1 MLFVAEDFVRRPSI
15 EIRQRCATLADF
27 EDLIGKTATLADF
40 EDLIGKTALRPLPPH
55 PWWTPL
61 LVAAHAAYLN

>member
-1 MLFVAEDFVRRPSI
+1 MLVVAEDFFRHPSI

-27 EDLIGKTATLADF
+27 EDLIG
-40 EDLIGKTALRPLPPH
+40 ETALRPLPPH

-61 LVAAHAAYLN
+61 LVAAHAAYLT